1 MKFPSEFEES
11 LMPFFAPEKSDF
23 SDHYI
28 VGDATQLF
36 DSACCLTLGDF
47 QWSDDLTL
55 VGLLNRF
62 KHFVL
67 DSVELKVL
75 LDCYKTM

>member
-11 LMPFFAPEKSDF
+11 LMPFFAQEKSDF
-23 SDHYI
+23 SDHFI

-36 DSACCLTLGDF
+36 DSARCLTLGDF

-67 DSVELKVL
+67 DSDELKVL